1 MLTNGYRAAYLESKV
16 LSASPLELIHL
27 AYDGA
32 IEAVGA
38 ARIHLRD
45 KNIHERSKS
54 ITKAQLL
61 VQELKRSLDFENGGP
76 ISVQLGQL
84 YDYMY
89 GRLQEA
95 NFRQAEEPLN
105 EVETLLGTL
114 DEAWRE
120 IAAAENPV
128 MQSSVA
134 SASWMNGSDTSVY
147 SRAEFTF

>member
-27 AYDGA
+27 AYEGA
-32 IEAVGA
+32 IEAVCT
-38 ARIHLRD
+38 ARAHLRD
-45 KNIHERSKS
+45 KNIPERSKA

-76 ISVQLGQL
+76 LSDQLARL
-84 YDYMY
+84 YDYIHK
-89 GRLQEA
+89 RLHVA
-95 NFRQAEEPLN
+95 NFRQADEPLA
-105 EVETLLGTL
+105 EVETLLETL
-114 DEAWRE
+114 DEAWKE

-128 MQSSVA
+128 MQSSAA